1 ASVTEL
7 YIKTM
12 TSRYIYFISKS
23 STVIYKLCI
32 GKGTA
37 KERLRECEVEI
48 NIMLHASVPEKLLP
62 LKEKIKNNLFYSGF
76 RNSSEIGTA
85 SLAKSLYGK
94 RNSTA
99 SKFIKDI
106 YDLHEEVKSF
116 IKYPEQ

>member
-1 ASVTEL
+1 
-7 YIKTM
+7 M

-37 KERLRECEVEI
+37 KERLKECELEI
-48 NIMLHASVPEKLLP
+48 VSMLYAPVPEKLLP
-62 LKEKIKNNLFYSGF
+62 LKKRIKNNLFYAGF
-76 RNSSEIGTA
+76 RDSSEIGTA
-85 SLAKSLYGK
+85 SLAKSLHGK

-106 YDLHEEVKSF
+106 YDLHQQVQAF
-116 IKYPEQ
+116 IDYPEQ

>member
-1 ASVTEL
+1 
-7 YIKTM
+7 M

-37 KERLRECEVEI
+37 KERLIECE
-48 NIMLHASVPEKLLP
+48 
-62 LKEKIKNNLFYSGF
+62 EKIKNNLFYSGF
-76 RNSSEIGTA
+76 RSSTEIGKA

-106 YDLHEEVKSF
+106 YDLHAEVKSF
-116 IKYPEQ
+116 IDYPDNE

>member
-1 ASVTEL
+1 
-7 YIKTM
+7 M

-37 KERLRECEVEI
+37 KERLKECEFEI
-48 NIMLHASVPEKLLP
+48 VSMLHAPVPEKLLP
-62 LKEKIKNNLFYSGF
+62 LKEKIKNNLFHSGF

-85 SLAKSLYGK
+85 SLTKSLYGK
-94 RNSTA
+94 QNSTA

-106 YDLHEEVKSF
+106 YDLHSQVKSF
-116 IKYPEQ
+116 IDYPETNSAD

>member
-1 ASVTEL
+1 
-7 YIKTM
+7 M

-37 KERLRECEVEI
+37 KERLVECEDEI
-48 NIMLHASVPEKLLP
+48 KIMLHAPVPERLLP

-76 RNSSEIGTA
+76 RSPSEIGTS

-106 YDLHEEVKSF
+106 YDLHAEVKSF
-116 IKYPEQ
+116 IDYPDSE

>member
-1 ASVTEL
+1 
-7 YIKTM
+7 M

-23 STVIYKLCI
+23 STVIYKLCM
-32 GKGTA
+32 GKGAA
-37 KERLRECEVEI
+37 KERLIECEVEI
-48 NIMLHASVPEKLLP
+48 KIMLHAPVPERLLP

-76 RNSSEIGTA
+76 RSSTERGKA

-106 YDLHEEVKSF
+106 YDLHAEVKSF
-116 IKYPEQ
+116 IDYPDNE